1 MTAALI
7 WLVLG
12 LGLVAAELLSGDF
25 VLLML
30 GGGALAAAGVSM
42 LVGGSLLIGVGTFGV
57 ASVLLLLAAR
67 PMLRRRLERSID
79 SSPMHHKALIGRSAV
94 VVRRVDEHGGQVKVG
109 GDLWSARAIA
119 GPTVIEPGAAVRILD
134 ITGATALVVP
144 DG

>member
-42 LVGGSLLIGVGTFGV
+42 LVGGGLLIGVG
-57 ASVLLLLAAR
+57 SVLLLLAAR
-67 PMLRRRLERSID
+67 PMLRRRLERSVD
-79 SSPMHHKALIGRSAV
+79 SSPMHHKALIGRTAV

-119 GPTVIEPGAAVRILD
+119 GPTAIEPGAAVRILD